1 MEESEDIGETVGVRR
16 WPRRLRRGLAV
27 LLVLL
32 LVALAVA
39 WILRERLA
47 TDYIE
52 GELARRGVDATYEV
66 KRIGLGSQI
75 LENVVIGDRARPD
88 ATVRHLEV
96 QVVLGLGGPEIGLVT
111 ARGVR
116 LRGRIDEDGRLSL
129 GQIDRLL
136 PPPTGVPFELP
147 DQRIDVADAAIALE
161 TPAGFLAV
169 AVEGRG
175 NLADGFAGRLAL
187 AANRLTLGGCTVE
200 GPRADL
206 AAAVDDRH
214 PAVRGPVS
222 AARFGC
228 GDDLVVE
235 RPLLAVNTRL
245 GRSLDIWQ
253 GGAAARIPTL
263 VTRAGRL
270 NDVDARLTLDGNAL
284 RTQGRAD
291 LSAGSV
297 EADAVRTRRARI
309 AGPYVLSL
317 RRSELV
323 MTGDLQATGV
333 VLPERTLAGAA
344 GSLRAMQ
351 GTPLGPIGDNLARAL
366 VRAGQGGAIVN
377 AGVRLAVAPDRG
389 GLGIGR
395 LRLTTASGA
404 RLLVDG
410 GSGAT
415 YGWPGGGLALDGD
428 FALTGGGFPDA
439 RFTLRQAR
447 AGGPIRGTGRVAP
460 LEAAGA
466 RLALGAIDF
475 ASASGGNTR
484 FSTTAR
490 LDGPFSGGRVEG
502 LLLPL
507 SGRFGR
513 GGLALGESCV
523 AASFQALEVQN
534 LRLGATRLPLC
545 PVGRALVSQQPGGA
559 LQGGAEVR
567 APRFAGRLG
576 SSPITLAASR
586 LRVGLDGFTAA
597 DLAARLG
604 ASSGESRLDIAGLDG
619 RLAGGGVAGGF
630 TGLAGDLAGVPL
642 LVSEGSGRW
651 RFAGGTLNAEG
662 ALTVA
667 DRQDPLRFQPLVTRD
682 FRLAIA
688 GNDLRAAGGLD
699 HPESGTRVMRATIDH
714 DLGTGAGGAVLD
726 VAGLRFQPRGFQ
738 PDALTPLTVGV
749 VALVDGTVT
758 GRGRI
763 AWDAEGTRSSGTFAT
778 QDMNLAA
785 PFGPVEGLTTTLNF
799 TDLLGLV
806 TAPGQTAEVRLIQA
820 GIDVYDGR
828 VTYQLQPDYRVA
840 VDGARWPFSGGTLS
854 LEPTVLDFS
863 RETTKYLTFRVEGL
877 DAASFIAQMEFGNIA
892 ATGTF
897 DGIVPMQFDA
907 NGTGEIRDGR
917 LTARP
922 EGGTLSYVGEL
933 TDRDLGAYGILAFN
947 ALKSLRYDKF
957 DLTLNGALDG
967 EFITV
972 IDLDGIA
979 RDPSATTLP
988 GGGGIPQMVAG
999 RILNQLARIPFEFN
1013 IRIQGQ
1019 FRSLFATAQ
1028 SFSDPTLLIQSV
1040 LPDRLIDT
1048 QNTPAVQEN
1057 GVQPEE
1063 SEPVR

>member
-1 MEESEDIGETVGVRR
+1 MRR

-27 LLVLL
+27 LLILL
-32 LVALAVA
+32 LLALAGA
-39 WILRERLA
+39 WVLRERLA
-47 TDYIE
+47 TDYVE

-75 LENVVIGDRARPD
+75 LENVVIGDPARPD
-88 ATVRHLEV
+88 ATVRRLEV
-96 QVVLGLGGPEIGLVT
+96 QVVLGVGGPEIGLVT

-116 LRGRIDEDGRLSL
+116 LRGRVGADGRLSL

-136 PPPTGVPFELP
+136 PPPTGAPFELP

-169 AVEGRG
+169 ALEGGG
-175 NLADGFAGRLAL
+175 NLAGGFAGKLAL
-187 AANRLTLGGCTVE
+187 AANRLTFGGCTIDT
-200 GPRADL
+200 PRADFS
-206 AAAVDDRH
+206 ASVADRR

-222 AARFGC
+222 AARLAC
-228 GDDLVVE
+228 GDDLVAD
-235 RPLLAVNTRL
+235 RPVAAVRTRF
-245 GRSLDIWQ
+245 GRELDLWQ
-253 GGAAARIPTL
+253 GGAAAHIPVLHTG
-263 VTRAGRL
+263 AGRL
-270 NDVDARLTLDGNAL
+270 TAVGARLTLDGNAL

-291 LSAGSV
+291 LTAASV
-297 EADAVRTRRARI
+297 EADAGRAGRVRIT
-309 AGPYVLSL
+309 GPYALSM

-323 MTGDLQATGV
+323 MTGDLAAASV
-333 VLPERTLAGAA
+333 VLPERTIAGAA
-344 GSLRAMQ
+344 GTLRGLQ
-351 GTPLGPIGDNLARAL
+351 GTPLGPIGDDLARAL
-366 VRAGQGGAIVN
+366 VRAGKGGAAVD
-377 AGVRLAVAPDRG
+377 ADVRLAVAPDRG
-389 GLGIGR
+389 GLGVGR
-395 LRLTTASGA
+395 LRLDTASGV

-410 GSGAT
+410 GRGASYT
-415 YGWPGGGLALDGD
+415 WPGGAFGIDGD

-447 AGGPIRGTGRVAP
+447 PGGPLQGTGRVAP

-466 RLALGAIDF
+466 RLALGEIDF
-475 ASASGGNTR
+475 ASAPGGATR
-484 FSTTAR
+484 FATTAR

-502 LLLPL
+502 LVLPL

-523 AASFQALEVQN
+523 AASFQALQVQN
-534 LRLGATRLPLC
+534 LRLDAARLPLC
-545 PVGRALVSQQPGGA
+545 PTGRALVWQPPGGA
-559 LQGGAEVR
+559 LQGGAELR
-567 APRFAGRLG
+567 GPRFTGRLG
-576 SSPITLAASR
+576 TTPITLAASR
-586 LRVGLDGFTAA
+586 LGVSLDGFTAA
-597 DLAARLG
+597 DLATRLG
-604 ASSGESRLDIAGLDG
+604 ASSSESRLDIAALDG
-619 RLAGGGVAGGF
+619 RFAGGGVAGGF

-642 LVSEGSGRW
+642 LASDGNGRW

-662 ALTVA
+662 AMAVA
-667 DRQDPLRFQPLVTRD
+667 DRQTPLRFEPLVSRD

-688 GNDLRAAGGLD
+688 GNDLHLTAGLD
-699 HPESGTRVMRATIDH
+699 HPGSGTRVMQATVDH

-726 VAGLRFQPRGFQ
+726 VANLRFQPRGFQ
-738 PDALTPLTVGV
+738 PEALTPLTVGV
-749 VALVDGTVT
+749 VALVNGTVT
-758 GRGRI
+758 GQGRI
-763 AWDAEGTRSSGTFAT
+763 AWDAQGTRSSGTFAT
-778 QDMNLAA
+778 RDMNLAA
-785 PFGPVEGLTTTLNF
+785 PFGPVEGLTTTLEF

-806 TAPGQTAEVRLIQA
+806 TAPAQTAEVRLIQA

-828 VTYQLQPDYRVA
+828 LTYQLQPDYRVA
-840 VDGARWPFSGGTLS
+840 VEGARWPFSGGTLS

-877 DAASFIAQMEFGNIA
+877 DAASFIAQMEFGNIS

-897 DGIVPMQFDA
+897 DGVVPMQFDA

-979 RDPSATTLP
+979 RNPGATTLP
-988 GGGGIPQMVAG
+988 GSGGIPQMIAG
-999 RILNQLARIPFEFN
+999 RILGQLARIPFEFN

-1028 SFSDPTLLIQSV
+1028 SFSDPTLLIQSI

-1048 QNTPAVQEN
+1048 QTTPAVQEN

>member
-1 MEESEDIGETVGVRR
+1 MEDTEDIPETVRVRR
-16 WPRRLRRGLAV
+16 WPKRLRRGLAV
-27 LLVLL
+27 LLVLFL
-32 LVALAVA
+32 LALAAA
-39 WILRERLA
+39 WIMRERLA

-52 GELARRGVDATYEV
+52 GELARRGVDASYEV
-66 KRIGLGSQI
+66 KRIGLGSQV
-75 LENVVIGDRARPD
+75 LENVVIGDPARPD

-96 QVVLGLGGPEIGLVT
+96 QVLIGLGGPEIGTIT

-116 LRGRIDEDGRLSL
+116 LRGRIGEDGRLSL
-129 GQIDRLL
+129 GEIDKLL
-136 PPPTGVPFELP
+136 PPPTGAPFELP
-147 DQRIDVADAAIALE
+147 DQRVDVADAAIALE

-175 NLADGFAGRLAL
+175 NLADGFAGKLAL
-187 AANRLTLGGCTVE
+187 AANRLTLGGCTLE
-200 GPRADL
+200 GPRAEL
-206 AAAVDDRH
+206 SAAVDDRH

-222 AARFGC
+222 AARFAC
-228 GDDLVVE
+228 GGDLVAE
-235 RPLLAVNTRL
+235 RPMLALNTRF

-253 GGAAARIPTL
+253 GGAAARIPVL
-263 VTRAGRL
+263 VASGSRL
-270 NDVDARLTLDGNAL
+270 TDAEARLTLDGNAL

-291 LSAGSV
+291 LTAASVITDAARAG
-297 EADAVRTRRARI
+297 RTRI
-309 AGPYVLSL
+309 AGPYALSL

-323 MTGDLQATGV
+323 MTGNLDAAGI
-333 VLPERTLAGAA
+333 VLPERTLAGPA
-344 GSLRAMQ
+344 GALRAMQ
-351 GTPLGPIGDNLARAL
+351 GTPLGPIGDGLARAL
-366 VRAGQGGAIVN
+366 TRAAQGGA
-377 AGVRLAVAPDRG
+377 ALDADVRLAVAPDRG
-389 GLGIGR
+389 GVRIGR
-395 LRLTTASGA
+395 LRLAAASGA

-410 GSGAT
+410 GGGAT
-415 YGWPGGGLALDGD
+415 YGWPGGAIGLDGD
-428 FALTGGGFPDA
+428 VALTGGGFPDA
-439 RFTLRQAR
+439 RFTLRQAQP
-447 AGGPIRGTGRVAP
+447 GGPLQGSGRISP
-460 LEAAGA
+460 LEASGA
-466 RLALGAIDF
+466 RLALGEIDF

-484 FSTTAR
+484 FATTAR
-490 LDGPFSGGRVEG
+490 LDGPFSGGRIEG
-502 LLLPL
+502 LVLPL

-523 AASFQALEVQN
+523 AASFQALQVQN
-534 LRLGATRLPLC
+534 LRLGAARLPLC
-545 PVGRALVSQQPGGA
+545 PVGRALVWQPPGGA
-559 LQGGAEVR
+559 LRGGAELR

-597 DLAARLG
+597 DLATRLG
-604 ASSGESRLDIAGLDG
+604 AASGESRLDIAGLDG
-619 RLAGGGVAGGF
+619 RFAGGGVAGGF

-642 LVSEGSGRW
+642 LVSDGSGRW
-651 RFAGGTLNAEG
+651 RFGNGMLNAEG
-662 ALTVA
+662 ALTIA
-667 DRQDPLRFQPLVTRD
+667 DRQDPLRFQPLVSRD

-688 GNDLRAAGGLD
+688 GNDLRATGGLD

-726 VAGLRFQPRGFQ
+726 VAALRFQPRGFQ

-758 GRGRI
+758 GQGRI

-877 DAASFIAQMEFGNIA
+877 DAAAFIAQMEFGNIA

-947 ALKSLRYDKF
+947 ALKSLRYDRF

-979 RDPSATTLP
+979 RNPGATTLP
-988 GGGGIPQMVAG
+988 GSGGIPQMVAG
-999 RILNQLARIPFEFN
+999 RILNQLSRIPFEFN

-1028 SFSDPTLLIQSV
+1028 SFSDPTMLIQSV

-1048 QNTPAVQEN
+1048 PITPAVQEN